1 MGNYLM
7 LATSGVHEGQQA
19 EFDTW
24 YDTVH
29 IPDVCAV
36 PGVKSG
42 KRYVIHPAMAGAVP
56 VPNLAIYEI
65 EADDPMGVLGEIG
78 RRAQSG
84 EMVISPALDPTGSGM
99 TLYEAYDG

>member
-1 MGNYLM
+1 MGTYLL
-7 LATSGVHEGQQA
+7 LATSGVREGQQA

-29 IPDVCAV
+29 LRDVCAV

-42 KRYVIHPAMAGAVP
+42 KRFVVHPASPNQPP

-65 EADDPMGVLGEIG
+65 EADDPVTVLAELGKRIH
-78 RRAQSG
+78 SG
-84 EMVISPALDPTGSGM
+84 EMAISPALDPTGSGM
-99 TLYEAYDG
+99 TIFEEA